1 MIKLVDARCWGRGR
15 RGEGGE
21 VYPGMGVVAGG
32 NFLRVFSVDFQSHLG
47 VKKGITFE
55 EASL

>member
-1 MIKLVDARCWGRGR
+1 MLVV
-15 RGEGGE
+15 GGE
-21 VYPGMGVVAGG
+21 VEGVRAERYPGMGVVAGG
-32 NFLRVFSVDFQSHLG
+32 NFLQVFSVDFQSHLG